1 MSTFGYF
8 IRLCRMDQ
16 KAALFASLFL
26 GQVFEGVA
34 RSGGRVS
41 FGNSIDEWAIG
52 IGLRFEDYGTHS
64 LRRTKASIIYKAT
77 GKLRAVQI
85 LLVT

>member
-1 MSTFGYF
+1 MPISR
-8 IRLCRMDQ
+8 I
-16 KAALFASLFL
+16 AALDAAARLTITPFPAASITPTTSAR
-26 GQVFEGVA
+26 GNIGV
-34 RSGGRVS
+34 
-41 FGNSIDEWAIG
+41 
-52 IGLRFEDYGTHS
+52 GLRFEYYGTHS